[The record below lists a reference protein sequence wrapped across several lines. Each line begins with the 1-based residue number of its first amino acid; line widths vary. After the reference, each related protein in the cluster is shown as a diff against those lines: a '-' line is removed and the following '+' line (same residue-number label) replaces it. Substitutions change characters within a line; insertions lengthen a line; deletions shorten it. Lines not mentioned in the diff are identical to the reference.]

1 MDLIAAIR
9 RLRGVVTVVDRSWFF
24 RFFATLCLAGSE
36 RGDSAGCFVLA
47 PLRKTVGI
55 DQRVRKTSAVTLCEV
70 RRVGPASQSE
80 AKPPLEFV
88 CWLVRRLCPTVAL
101 AYLRPPPPPPLPTS
115 PVQRLAAVL
124 VLLPPPPS
132 KLPSASESCPPS
144 SQSPSSTA
152 RSFPYPFIPLVVS
165 SVQRSK
171 RNIHSTHH
179 TT

>member
-24 RFFATLCLAGSE
+24 SFFATLCLAGSE

-101 AYLRPPPPPPLPTS
+101 AYLRPPPPPLPTS